1 MDTAS
6 NLVLASMNLANDA
19 SADPPSEQT
28 WKVGWLLDHSS
39 LPKLSRFLPISL
51 DWRPIGLLGPV
62 DK

>member
-19 SADPPSEQT
+19 SADPLSEQT

-39 LPKLSRFLPISL
+39 FPYKLHLFLL
-51 DWRPIGLLGPV
+51 CT
-62 DK
+62 